1 FIDSNV
7 EYLEFWMMDPY
18 ADGVGGTGDLV
29 IQLGNVSEDILKDG
43 QLLYENGLPHS
54 GNGAQVSESEWG
66 IQPENYPILYA
77 YDTEGAARVEQ
88 DLGYNGL
95 NDSQE
100 LSRYG
105 ISNTNPVTG
114 QNDPASD
121 NYVFYLDDR
130 WGMTQDVGSITG
142 RYKYF
147 QGPQGNNSTE
157 DLLDAYSMQPDAED
171 INLAYNLDQTEMY
184 NQYTIHLSPSD
195 LENNTSGSVVATKA
209 IDDIARPNRQTSS
222 VKWYQLRIPVDGF
235 DLDIDGDGIDDLI
248 TEEQINTAESVLT
261 SARYMR
267 VLMRGFTQE
276 TTVRF
281 ATMDLVRSNWRRYPK
296 TLF

>member
-1 FIDSNV
+1 
-7 EYLEFWMMDPY
+7 
-18 ADGVGGTGDLV
+18 
-29 IQLGNVSEDILKDG
+29 DG
-43 QLLYENGLPHS
+43 QLMYENGMPHS
-54 GNGAQVSESEWG
+54 GNGAAVTQSNWG
-66 IQPENYPILYA
+66 KQPDNYPIIYA
-77 YDTEGAARVEQ
+77 YETEGAARKEQ

-95 NDSQE
+95 TDAEEAAS
-100 LSRYG
+100 YG
-105 ISNTNPVTG
+105 LSNTNPITG
-114 QNDPASD
+114 QNDPAFD

-130 WGMTQDVGSITG
+130 WSQSNDAGSITG

-171 INLAYNLDQTEMY
+171 INLDYNLDQTEMY

-195 LENNTSGSVVATKA
+195 LENNTSGFVVATKE
-209 IDDIARPNRQTSS
+209 IDDIELPNGQTSS

-296 TLF
+296 TLFPVSGSEEGVDEDQFLSNLEIGQV